1 MGQDRQRRIALC
13 LSHRLDRDGQHGRV
27 EGRFLIQDEPA
38 NPGCQRLRNP
48 HAGEVINGWFLQD
61 LVAPAFYRRHTPEKS
76 LWAYPDV
83 LAYHRRLP
91 VGLETALAMVR
102 TLARVERGL
111 VRLREAEGFVHDHI
125 AFLFFRLA
133 RVFEAKVVVPADA
146 GGLTPWTFIEMNP
159 DDLAD
164 QIRRWQVE

>member
-38 NPGCQRLRNP
+38 NPGCQGLRNP

-61 LVAPAFYRRHTPEKS
+61 LVVPAYYRRDLAEKS
-76 LWAYPDV
+76 LRAYPDV
-83 LAYHRRLP
+83 LVYRRRLP
-91 VGLETALAMVR
+91 VGLETAVAMVR

-111 VRLREAEGFVHDHI
+111 ARLRERDGYINAHVDLI
-125 AFLFFRLA
+125 YRL
-133 RVFEAKVVVPADA
+133 VELLQAKVVIFAESGA
-146 GGLTPWTFIEMNP
+146 LTPWSFIEMTP

-164 QIRRWQVE
+164 RIRRWQAE

>member
-38 NPGCQRLRNP
+38 NPGCQGYRNP

-61 LVAPAFYRRHTPEKS
+61 LVVPASYRRDTPEKT

-83 LAYHRRLP
+83 LVYRRRLP
-91 VGLETALAMVR
+91 VGLETAKEIVR
-102 TLARVERGL
+102 TLAKVERGL
-111 VRLREAEGFVHDHI
+111 ARLREAEGFIHDHI
-125 AFLFFRLA
+125 AFLFRLA
-133 RVFEAKVVVPADA
+133 GIFAAKVVVPADA
-146 GGLTPWTFIEMNP
+146 GALTPWSFIEMTP

-164 QIRRWQVE
+164 QIRRWQAE

>member
-61 LVAPAFYRRHTPEKS
+61 LMAPAYYRRDTTEKS
-76 LWAYPDV
+76 LWAYPNV

-91 VGLETALAMVR
+91 VGLETAVAMVR

-111 VRLREAEGFVHDHI
+111 ARLREAEGYINDHI
-125 AFLFFRLA
+125 AFLFRLA
-133 RVFEAKVVVPADA
+133 RIFEAKVVVTADTGA
-146 GGLTPWTFIEMNP
+146 QTPISFIELTP

-164 QIRRWQVE
+164 QIRRWQAE